1 MITKNSQPKRL
12 RTLQMP
18 AEVEEF
24 LRDSNPWWESRPG
37 APVPGFHRWVYDRLV
52 HDLKEGLA
60 PGVVLKGPRQV
71 GKTTLQNQVIE
82 HFLKEERIDPRRI
95 FRVQFDE
102 IPSIGGRAYQDL
114 ILSLGRWYE
123 DQILGQSFN
132 EAARAGKPAY
142 LFFDEIQNVSS
153 WAPQIKS
160 LVDHHQVHAMLT
172 GSSALRIRAGHDSL
186 AGRVSSIELGPLL
199 LREIAGLHLQASIA
213 TLLPQNNFG
222 SLKQAEAW
230 ENLKQLGLEQRELR
244 DRAFAAYSERGAY
257 PFAQGPK
264 APAWEAVMEHLN
276 ETVIQRALIHD
287 LAADRKRGYGD
298 LLLLE
303 EILTLACRYAGQT
316 PGQAILVQ
324 EAHFALGAEIGWQ
337 KILHE
342 LRRLD
347 NTLLIKLIA
356 PLELRMRRRK
366 GYDKICLCDPA
377 LRASWLDEK
386 VPLTPDGLRQF
397 PDLADL
403 AGHLAESVAG
413 YFLGSLPGIGVHH
426 FPAREIEPEVD
437 FVLTIGDNRIPIEI
451 KYQNQIRD
459 EDTAGL
465 RSFLE
470 KTLNRANFGILVTR
484 TDDVRIRDPR
494 IIAMPLSSLLLLR

>member
-1 MITKNSQPKRL
+1 MTRNSPQKQI
-12 RTLQMP
+12 RTPEMS
-18 AEVEEF
+18 AEVEAF
-24 LRDSNPWWESRPG
+24 LRDSNPWWESRSG
-37 APVPGFHRWVYDRLV
+37 APVPVFRRWVFDRLIRN
-52 HDLKEGLA
+52 LKGGLA

-82 HFLKEERIDPRRI
+82 YFLKEERIDPRRI
-95 FRVQFDE
+95 FRIQFDE
-102 IPSIGGRAYQDL
+102 IPSLGARRFQDL
-114 ILSLGRWYE
+114 ILSLCRWYE
-123 DQILGQSFN
+123 DKILGRSFN
-132 EAARAGKPAY
+132 EAAHEGKPAY
-142 LFFDEIQNVSS
+142 LFFDEIQNLSS
-153 WAPQIKS
+153 WAPQLKS
-160 LVDHHQVHAMLT
+160 LVDHHSVHVMIT

-199 LREIAGLHLQASIA
+199 LREIAGLRFQETIPS
-213 TLLPQNNFG
+213 LLPHNSFG
-222 SLKQAEAW
+222 SLKQAEFW
-230 ENLKQLGLEQRELR
+230 ENLKQLGWEQRELR

-257 PFAQGPK
+257 PFAQDPA
-264 APAWEAVMEHLN
+264 APSWEAVMEHLN

-287 LAADRKRGYGD
+287 LGAGRKRGDGE

-303 EILTLACRYAGQT
+303 EILNLACRYAGQT

-324 EAHFALGAEIGWQ
+324 EARFALGAEIGWQ
-337 KILHE
+337 QIRNE

-356 PLELRMRRRK
+356 PLELRIKRRK

-377 LRASWLDEK
+377 LRAAWLDEK

-397 PDLADL
+397 PDLGDL

-437 FVLTIGDNRIPIEI
+437 FVLTIGEKRIPVEI
-451 KYQNQIRD
+451 KYQNQVRD
-459 EDTAGL
+459 EDTYGL
-465 RSFLE
+465 RAFLE
-470 KTLNRANFGILVTR
+470 KTVYHATFGILVTR
-484 TDDVRIRDPR
+484 TDDVKIRDPR
-494 IIAMPLSSLLLLR
+494 IIALPLSSLLLLR